1 MTGNLRREY
10 FSTRHDALLVISV
23 GYIAII
29 GSLMFVLLPVVIGA
43 LTRARLL
50 DPGQIGVIGAAPML
64 GMFVGALATSF
75 HLDAL
80 LSRRAVARVVVTMA
94 ACYALL
100 GLSLGASVVSFAPM
114 VLALFAAGLAGAALM
129 GIGFAVIGTSSQPDR
144 TFSLWIATQL
154 AVGAGAVPAFGAV
167 TDRFG
172 LGGFALA
179 LAAVSATPLSVLP
192 MLRAL
197 APLARGSDAASARTP
212 AGSAPWP
219 ARTRA
224 LAASLL
230 FGVGIMV
237 VWAYAEEMGR
247 VAINSV
253 SATRGWMSASLL
265 VGIVAGLVC
274 ASCVGR
280 TTRRVL
286 VAVGSGGCAVAAL
299 LLGNTHMEWVF
310 GVAVIVFAFGW
321 NFAPAPQIGILGSL
335 DSSGRLIVMN
345 IAALKLGYGLGPL
358 VGGLLPGTASYS
370 MHSLL
375 GAICLLAS
383 AAILWRLDARMQS
396 LAVLPVSH
404 A

>member
-1 MTGNLRREY
+1 M
-10 FSTRHDALLVISV
+10 VIGV
-23 GYIAII
+23 GYVAII

-50 DPGQIGVIGAAPML
+50 DSGQIGIIGAAPML

-75 HLDAL
+75 HLNAL
-80 LSRRAVARVVVTMA
+80 LSRRAVTRVVVAMA

-100 GLSLGASVVSFAPM
+100 GPSLGAAAVSFAPT
-114 VLALFAAGLAGAALM
+114 VLALFASGVAGAALM

-144 TFSLWIATQL
+144 AFSLWIATQL

-167 TDRFG
+167 TDSFG
-172 LGGFALA
+172 LGGFAAA
-179 LAAVSATPLSVLP
+179 LAALSATPLAVLP
-192 MLRAL
+192 TLRAL
-197 APLARGSDAASARTP
+197 APLARRNDTASVRAPT
-212 AGSAPWP
+212 GSAPWP

-230 FGVGIMV
+230 FGVGIMI

-253 SATRGWMSASLL
+253 VATRGWMSASLL

-274 ASCVGR
+274 AACVGR
-280 TTRRVL
+280 ATRRML
-286 VAVGSGGCAVAAL
+286 VAVGTGGCAVAAL
-299 LLGNTHMEWVF
+299 LLGNTHAEWVF
-310 GVAVIVFAFGW
+310 GIAVIVFAFGW

-358 VGGLLPGTASYS
+358 VGGMLPGTANYS
-370 MHSLL
+370 MHALL
-375 GAICLLAS
+375 GAICLLTS
-383 AAILWRLDARMQS
+383 AAILWRLDARVQS